1 MSRRGVSAR
10 AKLLARLTPALEAIK
25 ERDAA
30 ALRDKQAAVAEIERN
45 IAATHAAVRASA
57 ASLDLGDLTSHLA
70 QARFQ
75 TASAARVEAL
85 AELLTIR
92 RAEAEAARAVLAR
105 SHGAV
110 EGCERLIKDDQPPPQ
125 RGR

>member
-1 MSRRGVSAR
+1 MSRRGMSAR
-10 AKLLARLTPALEAIK
+10 AKLLTRLTPALDAIK

-30 ALRDKQAAVAEIERN
+30 ALRDKQAAVAEIERD

-57 ASLDLGDLTSHLA
+57 ASLDLGDLTGRLA
-70 QARFQ
+70 QSRFE

-85 AELLTIR
+85 TEMLALR
-92 RAEAEAARAVLAR
+92 RAEADTARAALAR

-110 EGCERLIKDDQPPPQ
+110 EGCERLIKDDQPPPK
-125 RGR
+125 RGG